1 MCPPCRKLPPRLTT
15 LGCCSLES
23 VPQMLAAQSAAG
35 AELDRARDL
44 EAIRLATK
52 EKLFIDVRD
61 QSMWSVHGTA
71 GQIRRKPPRALAA
84 QSAVPGPA
92 GVVSP
97 GGWVEPGAPLGPTAQ
112 DLQLMGPPPGPVPA
126 PSGPRGPAPVSPP
139 ELCVFP
145 KEATRQDSPM
155 GPAVHRESGVSS
167 SEPLILW
174 TAAHLPG
181 LLPRLLPGLSVQHP
195 VCPPHHPGAGSA
207 REGPPDLGPGERP
220 SSLKPLSSGNSLT
233 HCATGTG
240 PMGVC
245 TFCHDP
251 QERRFGGAQMGAG
264 PLTFSLTPRRQ
275 LVSPLLARRTARLS
289 AHGRAP
295 SLQTT
300 GTTLPAPPH
309 FLDQRPD
316 VMISCKGST
325 EHGQYSERTIDTQDE
340 THMDSSSFTFE
351 N

>member
-155 GPAVHRESGVSS
+155 GPAVHRMLRKWRFIIRASNSMDS
-167 SEPLILW
+167 
-174 TAAHLPG
+174 
-181 LLPRLLPGLSVQHP
+181 
-195 VCPPHHPGAGSA
+195 CPPS
-207 REGPPDLGPGERP
+207 GPVAAP
-220 SSLKPLSSGNSLT
+220 
-233 HCATGTG
+233 A
-240 PMGVC
+240 
-245 TFCHDP
+245 
-251 QERRFGGAQMGAG
+251 
-264 PLTFSLTPRRQ
+264 PR
-275 LVSPLLARRTARLS
+275 SECPASRL
-289 AHGRAP
+289 P
-295 SLQTT
+295 
-300 GTTLPAPPH
+300 PAPPRGR
-309 FLDQRPD
+309 F
-316 VMISCKGST
+316 
-325 EHGQYSERTIDTQDE
+325 SEGGAA
-340 THMDSSSFTFE
+340 
-351 N
+351 